1 MPAPLVRRVFC
12 FPAPSAIAIA
22 EGARHI
28 GQVLTF
34 LPAGSRIP
42 GLLLKGTADGS
53 LPQSLLLH
61 GPAGVGK
68 QRLALHLAQAMLC
81 EPSAADVARPCMAC
95 RHCRFVS
102 ALTHPDLNW
111 VFPRPRPDADAS
123 LDEVR
128 RDLAEAIADR
138 VKAQLL
144 YAPPPSAESIFV
156 STIRMLVQQASM
168 TPALARRKVFIVG
181 DVERMTAQEG
191 VEVAANAFLKL
202 LEEPPANTW
211 IILTSSAPGALLPTV
226 RSRVVAVRV
235 PPRSETDMRVLL
247 SDPDFARKLDEIGVP
262 PSLEERLRIA
272 QGAPGRLLAATESA
286 TTGERA
292 RRFIDAAIKGD
303 RERLAKLALGVGS
316 AGARGTFSDTLD
328 SLTLELHAEAE
339 RAVADGNEHRALAA
353 ARAVVAVEEAKQMA
367 SGNVNPQ
374 LITASLLKTLSRS
387 FA

>member
-1 MPAPLVRRVFC
+1 M
-12 FPAPSAIAIA
+12 I
-22 EGARHI
+22 
-28 GQVLTF
+28 TF

-42 GLLLKGTADGS
+42 GRLLKGTADGS

-61 GPAGVGK
+61 GPSGVGK
-68 QRLALHLAQAMLC
+68 QRLALYLAQALLC
-81 EPSAADVARPCMAC
+81 EPVPSDASRPCRAC
-95 RHCRFVS
+95 RHCRFASV
-102 ALTHPDLNW
+102 LTHPDLNW

-138 VKAQLL
+138 VKAKLL
-144 YAPPPSAESIFV
+144 YAQPPSAESIFV

-168 TPALARRKVFIVG
+168 SPALARRKVFIVG

-191 VEVAANAFLKL
+191 VDAAANAFLKL

-211 IILTSSAPGALLPTV
+211 IILTSSSPGALLPTV

-235 PPRSETDMRVLL
+235 PPRSETDMRELL
-247 SDPDFARKLDEIGVP
+247 SDPDFALRLDESGVP
-262 PSLEERLRIA
+262 PSIEERLRIA
-272 QGAPGRLLAATESA
+272 QGAPGRLLAANESA
-286 TTGERA
+286 STAERA

-303 RERLAKLALGVGS
+303 RERLAKLALAVGS
-316 AGARGTFSDTLD
+316 AGARGTFSDILD

-339 RAVADGNEHRALAA
+339 RAVANANEHRALAA
-353 ARAVVAVEEAKQMA
+353 SRAVVAVEEAKQMA

-374 LITASLLKTLSRS
+374 LITASLLSTLSRS